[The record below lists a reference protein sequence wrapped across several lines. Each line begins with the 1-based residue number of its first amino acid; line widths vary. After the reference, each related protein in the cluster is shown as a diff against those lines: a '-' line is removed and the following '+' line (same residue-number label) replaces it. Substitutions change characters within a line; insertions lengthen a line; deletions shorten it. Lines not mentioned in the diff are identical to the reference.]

1 MIRPLEGFTVL
12 DFSQFLAGPF
22 ASLRL
27 ADLGARV
34 IKVERPGTGDAYRSN
49 YGPALKIRGDNGAYY
64 YVNRDKESVS
74 VDLKDAAQREKLRPL
89 LEQADA
95 MIINFRPEVTKRLH
109 LDYES
114 VKAINPGIVY
124 GQITGYGEDNAWKDK
139 PGQDL
144 LVQCATGACDLNG
157 SGTEPIPFGVAVAD
171 EFSGMYLAQGLMA
184 GLYHKQMTGEGCKI
198 DTSLAESMLDIE
210 FENFGTFLNNG
221 QKLLPRGKVNGVN
234 PCHGAPYGIYATQDG
249 YLALAMTSVP
259 NLGKLLGCEP
269 ITHYANNADWFD
281 CQDEIK
287 LELKNHLAQNTTAH
301 WLEIL
306 EAADIWCAQVY
317 NWNQLLET
325 EGFRALDMLQTVRQD
340 DELSFETTRCP
351 IKIDQTYLKSERP
364 APNIGEQNKKYKI
377 E

>member
-114 VKAINPGIVY
+114 VKAINPGIAY

-139 PGQDL
+139 PGWCSAPQAR
-144 LVQCATGACDLNG
+144 ATSTA
-157 SGTEPIPFGVAVAD
+157 A
-171 EFSGMYLAQGLMA
+171 AQ
-184 GLYHKQMTGEGCKI
+184 
-198 DTSLAESMLDIE
+198 SR
-210 FENFGTFLNNG
+210 FL
-221 QKLLPRGKVNGVN
+221 
-234 PCHGAPYGIYATQDG
+234 
-249 YLALAMTSVP
+249 LALRWQTSSAV
-259 NLGKLLGCEP
+259 C
-269 ITHYANNADWFD
+269 I
-281 CQDEIK
+281 
-287 LELKNHLAQNTTAH
+287 
-301 WLEIL
+301 WL
-306 EAADIWCAQVY
+306 
-317 NWNQLLET
+317 
-325 EGFRALDMLQTVRQD
+325 RA
-340 DELSFETTRCP
+340 
-351 IKIDQTYLKSERP
+351 
-364 APNIGEQNKKYKI
+364 
-377 E
+377 